1 MRILFF
7 AEAVTLAHLA
17 RPAALVS
24 ALARVPDQSHELA
37 LALPLSHAKFVSGIG
52 VRQFNIESMSSERFI
67 AALSAGRP
75 VCDRQLLTR
84 QVQEDLRVFQEF
96 QPDLVVGDFRLSLS
110 ISARMAKLPFTMI
123 SNAYWSPYSST
134 GYPMPVLPITKALPL
149 PLARLL
155 YGLGQRPAMFLH
167 TQAFN
172 AVRKQFGLASLG
184 QDLKRIYTDAD
195 HVLFADDPRLY
206 GSAGSPGNHHYIGPL
221 TWAPPVPDPPWWD
234 DPIKEQST
242 MYVNLGSSGSQPS
255 TVMNVVTALSTLP
268 CAVLLATA
276 GALLL
281 ASLPANVRSAQFLD
295 GSRASA
301 RARLIVCNGG
311 SMACQQ
317 ALMAGRPILG
327 IASNMDQ
334 FLNMAPI
341 ANAGAGICLRAD
353 RLSPSILRESV
364 TRLLMEP
371 AWTAAAEAL
380 GVQLRQHDPALA
392 FQKLLPT
399 LVKEGLQI
407 SVADVLGR
415 RVT

>member
-1 MRILFF
+1 MRVMFF

-17 RPAALVS
+17 RPVALVS
-24 ALARVPDQSHELA
+24 ALRALPDQSHELA
-37 LALPLSHAKFVSGIG
+37 LARPQSHANYVSESGE
-52 VRQFNIESMSSERFI
+52 RQFNIESLASERFVAAI
-67 AALSAGRP
+67 AAGRP
-75 VCDRQLLTR
+75 ACDSELLVR
-84 QVQEDLRVFQEF
+84 QVKEDLKIFEAF

-110 ISARMAKLPFTMI
+110 ISARIASLPFATI
-123 SNAYWSPYSST
+123 TNVYWSPSSGT
-134 GYPMPVLPITKALPL
+134 GYPMPVLPITKSLPL
-149 PLARLL
+149 PFARLL
-155 YGLGQRPAMFLH
+155 YSLGRRPAMFLH
-167 TQAFN
+167 TQVFN

-195 HVLFADDPRLY
+195 HVVFPDDPGLY
-206 GSAGSPGNHHYIGPL
+206 PCTMLPGNHHYIGPL
-221 TWAPPVPDPPWWD
+221 TWAPPVPDPPWWE
-234 DPIKEQST
+234 DPIGEQPT
-242 MYVNLGSSGSQPS
+242 IYVNLGSSGSQPS
-255 TVMNVVTALSTLP
+255 TVMSVVTAISTLP

-276 GALLL
+276 GARLL

-341 ANAGAGICLRAD
+341 AKAGAGICLRAD

-392 FQKLLPT
+392 FQRLLPT
-399 LVKEGLQI
+399 LV
-407 SVADVLGR
+407 GR
-415 RVT
+415 V

>member
-1 MRILFF
+1 MRVMFF

-17 RPAALVS
+17 RPVALVS
-24 ALARVPDQSHELA
+24 ALRALPDQSHELA
-37 LALPLSHAKFVSGIG
+37 LARPQSHANYVSESGE
-52 VRQFNIESMSSERFI
+52 RQFNIESLASERFVAAI
-67 AALSAGRP
+67 AAGRP
-75 VCDRQLLTR
+75 ACDSELLVR
-84 QVQEDLRVFQEF
+84 QVKEDLKIFEAF

-110 ISARMAKLPFTMI
+110 ISARIASLPFATI
-123 SNAYWSPYSST
+123 TNVYWSPSSGT
-134 GYPMPVLPITKALPL
+134 GYPMPVLPITKSLPL
-149 PLARLL
+149 PFARLL
-155 YGLGQRPAMFLH
+155 YSLGRRPAMFLH
-167 TQAFN
+167 TQVFK

-195 HVLFADDPRLY
+195 HVVFPDDPGLY
-206 GSAGSPGNHHYIGPL
+206 PCTMLPGNHHYIGPL
-221 TWAPPVPDPPWWD
+221 TWAPPVPDPPWWE
-234 DPIKEQST
+234 DPIGEQPT
-242 MYVNLGSSGSQPS
+242 IYVNLGSSGSQPS
-255 TVMNVVTALSTLP
+255 TVMSVVTAISTLP

-276 GALLL
+276 GARLL

-341 ANAGAGICLRAD
+341 AKAGAGICLRAD

-392 FQKLLPT
+392 FQRLLPT
-399 LVKEGLQI
+399 LV
-407 SVADVLGR
+407 GR
-415 RVT
+415 V